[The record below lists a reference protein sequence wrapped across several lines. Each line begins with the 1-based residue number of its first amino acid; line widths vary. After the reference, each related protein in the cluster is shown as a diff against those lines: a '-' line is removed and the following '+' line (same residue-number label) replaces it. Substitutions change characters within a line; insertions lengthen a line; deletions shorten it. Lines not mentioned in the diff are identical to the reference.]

1 MRKRLALLSTIFGSM
16 FLLCVAVT
24 GVAAMVDPRTLAVSV
39 SVFLVGMLII
49 FVQYHYITAGT
60 SRYLHQLGEEVHALQ
75 TEASIGHPLALTVVS
90 DTGEIVW
97 YNRKAEQLLDG
108 SNTLQLYG
116 RMISDFIGNTDFRQ
130 PTPEKGFGVR
140 IGGRQYSMYANEYD
154 SGSETEKLFALY
166 FVDDHDLKH
175 YTDLYFKTRPAVM
188 RIMVD
193 NYDELVQNA
202 RESDKTQVLSE
213 IDYQITQFVEKYGGV
228 VSQVEKDRYNAVFE
242 DKFMQQI
249 IQNRLDIL
257 DTIRKIEISDRVP
270 CTLSI
275 GIGREAPSISE
286 ADEMAR
292 QALEMAQG
300 RGGDQAAVR
309 TKNGY
314 DFYGGLSK
322 GVEKR
327 TKVKTR
333 IVAQALS
340 ELIAS
345 SKECHSHGTPV
356 RGYGLLRC
364 GSGAA
369 QGSDPDG
376 QAAWIAI
383 DPDRNMVDLLYRR
396 VAENGYREYLK
407 APSELMDVVEEGTL
421 LIVVDTHSKTIIES
435 RELYEKCRSVAVI
448 DHHRKLV
455 EYIDNATI
463 FYHEPYASSAC
474 EMVTELVQYLSGN
487 IRLTRLEAEALLA
500 GIMLDTKNFVSKAGV
515 RTFEAAAYLRRLG
528 AETSDVRKYF
538 NTSLSDYQQRIK
550 LMASAEL
557 YHGCAVASTN
567 QMIEDINVVAAQAAD
582 ELLNINGVAASFV
595 MYETGRGVN
604 FSARSMGEMNVQII
618 MESLGGGGHLTMAG
632 AQLSDCTLESARQ
645 RLFEAIDD
653 YLSKNPRPAK

>member
-39 SVFLVGMLII
+39 SVFLLGMLII

-60 SRYLHQLGEEVHALQ
+60 SRDLHQLGEEVHALQ

-108 SNTLQLYG
+108 SSMLQLYG

-292 QALEMAQG
+292 QALEMALG
-300 RGGDQAAVR
+300 RGGDQVAIYQQDGTYEFFGGKVAAAEKASKVR
-309 TKNGY
+309 MRVIANAISRVVADCDKIFIMGHKFS
-314 DFYGGLSK
+314 DLDCVGAAIGLQCIMEKTFKRYSK
-322 GVEKR
+322 VVINRETSMAKQLIEYTDEKLD
-327 TKVKTR
+327 TD
-333 IVAQALS
+333 IFISPEAALS
-340 ELIAS
+340 
-345 SKECHSHGTPV
+345 
-356 RGYGLLRC
+356 GLTQK
-364 GSGAA
+364 S
-369 QGSDPDG
+369 
-376 QAAWIAI
+376 
-383 DPDRNMVDLLYRR
+383 
-396 VAENGYREYLK
+396 
-407 APSELMDVVEEGTL
+407 L
-421 LIVVDTHSKTIIES
+421 LIIVDTHLKRSLES
-435 RELYEKCRSVAVI
+435 TELYEKCKKVIII
-448 DHHRKLV
+448 DHHRKAVDYINNSLV
-455 EYIDNATI
+455 
-463 FYHEPYASSAC
+463 FCHEPSASSTC
-474 EMVTELVQYLSGN
+474 EMCSEIISCLDDSPLTYVQ
-487 IRLTRLEAEALLA
+487 ADAMLA
-500 GIMLDTKNFVSKAGV
+500 GITLDTKNFAVKTGV
-515 RTFEAAAYLRRLG
+515 RTFEAAAYLRKRG
-528 AETSDVRKYF
+528 ANTLTVKGMFSDNIETYREKVDIVCKAHVYR
-538 NTSLSDYQQRIK
+538 
-550 LMASAEL
+550 
-557 YHGCAVASTN
+557 GCAISIAPSGDGDIRLAS
-567 QMIEDINVVAAQAAD
+567 AQAAD
-582 ELLNINGVAASFV
+582 EMLNLKGVDASFV
-595 MYETGRGVN
+595 LFEDN
-604 FSARSMGEMNVQII
+604 SQINISARSYGNVNVQII
-618 MESLGGGGHLTMAG
+618 MEKLGGGGHQTMA
-632 AQLSDCTLESARQ
+632 ATQLKNTTKELAYQQLLSEIDNTL
-645 RLFEAIDD
+645 DD
-653 YLSKNPRPAK
+653 EENS